1 MSKIIGTTKTLTKFV
16 LASIIIIL
24 VYTIFELYSSIV
36 FGVQHDTLTTCIF
49 GFFGTEIAACG
60 FIKIFKL
67 KEGMFYDK

>member
-16 LASIIIIL
+16 LSSIITIL

>member
-24 VYTIFELYSSIV
+24 VYAIFELYSSIV
-36 FGVQHDTLTTCIF
+36 FGVQHDTLTACMF

-67 KEGMFYDK
+67 KEGTFYDK